1 MLPTGAMCHPR
12 RRPASS
18 LLLVAV
24 AALLLTAC
32 SGTDDSDGG
41 ERAETSSTTT
51 TEVERPEGPAAEL
64 SEELTGGDGMF
75 VADVIAVDLEE
86 HGYVQAEYV
95 AAGTATSYRSDG
107 ELPADGRFELVED
120 ATAEYRTRA
129 VVRRPADG
137 ADFNGTVVVEWM
149 NVSGGL
155 DANPDW
161 AYAHEELLR
170 GGYAWVGVSVQ
181 HIGIEG
187 GPVAVDVGVA
197 GDASGKGIKAMDPE
211 RYGSLTH
218 PGDAFSYD
226 IYTQVARALRAGDT
240 PALGGL
246 QPERLLAVGESQSG
260 FALTTY
266 VNGVH
271 PLTDAFDG
279 YLIHSRGAGA
289 APLGEPGA
297 GIDIAASITATP
309 TTVRTDQDVPVLVL
323 EAEGDLTTVLGYHK
337 ARQEDSEH
345 FRLWEIAGA
354 AHADRSL
361 IGPVA
366 DLVDC
371 GGPVND
377 GPHNFVVKAAVRAL
391 DSWVRDG
398 TAPPQAARVEIVD
411 GTIQRDADG
420 IALGGIRTPPM
431 DVPVE
436 VHSGEPGQA
445 SSTICLLLGSTRP
458 LPPER
463 LASAYESED
472 DYLEQYAAA
481 ADEAI
486 AAGFVL
492 EEDREALLDAAKPEL
507 LSAAG

>member
-1 MLPTGAMCHPR
+1 MRHRRSSPLLALATG
-12 RRPASS
+12 
-18 LLLVAV
+18 

-32 SGTDDSDGG
+32 SDEQAAPGG
-41 ERAETSSTTT
+41 GVADEEPSTTT
-51 TEVERPEGPAAEL
+51 TDVQRPDGPAADL
-64 SEELTGGDGMF
+64 SEELTGGDGLF

-86 HGYVQAEYV
+86 HDYVQAEYV
-95 AAGTATSYRSDG
+95 AAGTATSYRSEG

-129 VVRRPADG
+129 IVRRPTDE

-161 AYAHEELLR
+161 AYSHQELLR
-170 GGYAWVGVSVQ
+170 GGYVWVGVSVQ
-181 HIGIEG
+181 HIGVEG
-187 GPVAVDVGVA
+187 GPVAVGVGGA
-197 GDASGKGIKAMDPE
+197 GDASGKGVKAMDPE
-211 RYGSLTH
+211 RYGSLSH

-226 IYTQVARALRAGDT
+226 IYTQVGRALRAGDT

-246 QPERLLAVGESQSG
+246 EPERLLAVGESQSG

-271 PLTDAFDG
+271 PLTEAFDG

-289 APLGEPGA
+289 APLGEPGK

-309 TTVRTDQDVPVLVL
+309 TLVRTDQDVPVLIL
-323 EAEGDLTTVLGYHK
+323 EAEGDLTTVLGYHA
-337 ARQEDSEH
+337 ARQEDTEH
-345 FRLWEIAGA
+345 LRLWEIAGA

-366 DLVDC
+366 DLVEC

-377 GPHNFVVKAAVRAL
+377 GPHHFVAKAAVRAL
-391 DSWVRDG
+391 DTWVRDG
-398 TAPPQAARVEIVD
+398 TAPPEADRIEIVD

-436 VHSGEPGQA
+436 VHSGEPG
-445 SSTICLLLGSTRP
+445 SSAEVICLLLGSTRP

-463 LASAYESED
+463 LAAEYDSAE
-472 DYLEQYAAA
+472 DYLERYEAA
-481 ADEAI
+481 ADAAI
-486 AAGFVL
+486 DAGFVL
-492 EEDREALLDAAKPEL
+492 EEERQALLDAARPEL
-507 LSAAG
+507 VDAAR

>member
-1 MLPTGAMCHPR
+1 MRR
-12 RRPASS
+12 RRPGSALFALFVSAA
-18 LLLVAV
+18 VV
-24 AALLLTAC
+24 AAGC
-32 SGTDDSDGG
+32 STDEGASDGG
-41 ERAETSSTTT
+41 EVAEPSTTT
-51 TEVERPEGPAAEL
+51 TEVQRPDGPAADL

-75 VADVIAVDLEE
+75 VADVIPVDLEE

-95 AAGTATSYRSDG
+95 AAGTATSYRSEG
-107 ELPADGRFELVED
+107 ELPANGRFELIDD

-129 VVRRPADG
+129 IVRRPADE

-161 AYAHEELLR
+161 AYSHQELLR
-170 GGYAWVGVSVQ
+170 GGYVWVGVSVQ
-181 HIGIEG
+181 HIGVEG
-187 GPVAVDVGVA
+187 GPVAVGVGVA
-197 GDASGKGIKAMDPE
+197 GDASGKGVKAMDPE
-211 RYGSLTH
+211 RYGSLSH

-271 PLTDAFDG
+271 PLTEAFDG

-289 APLGEPGA
+289 APLGEPGK
-297 GIDIAASITATP
+297 GIDIAASITASP
-309 TTVRTDQDVPVLVL
+309 TTIRTDQDVPVLIL
-323 EAEGDLTTVLGYHK
+323 EAEGDLTTVLGYHA
-337 ARQEDSEH
+337 ARQDDTEH
-345 FRLWEIAGA
+345 LRLWEIAGA

-366 DLVDC
+366 DLVEC

-377 GPHNFVVKAAVRAL
+377 GPHHFVAKAAVRAL
-391 DSWVRDG
+391 DTWVRDG
-398 TAPPQAARVEIVD
+398 TAPPEADRIEIVD
-411 GTIQRDADG
+411 ATIRRDEDG

-436 VHSGEPGQA
+436 VHSGEPG
-445 SSTICLLLGSTRP
+445 SSAEVICLLLGSTRP

-463 LASAYESED
+463 LAVEYESAE
-472 DYLEQYAAA
+472 DYLERYEAA
-481 ADEAI
+481 ADGAI
-486 AAGFVL
+486 EAGFVL
-492 EEDREALLDAAKPEL
+492 EEDRQALLDAAKPEL
-507 LSAAG
+507 VDGAR